1 MKEVMMNA
9 FSRIKAVEE
18 EDGYWVM
25 RGSLGVFARA
35 KHAVVRFL
43 VRK

>member
-1 MKEVMMNA
+1 MKEVMMNL
-9 FSRIKAVEE
+9 FTRVMPVEE
-18 EDGYWVM
+18 EDGYMCM
-25 RGSLGVFARA
+25 RTVPGVFARV